1 MEVVPVIQTV
11 TATISLAETLL
22 GMCRGYLS
30 SHCEAPEIVTK
41 IVADISIFEPQ
52 LRCLRSILRD
62 RARGSDALV
71 TALSRSKVLEEADKC
86 LAQLNVLAEPRCQDE
101 PASTAQRMRIASKW
115 LMADSRKAKEILQQ
129 LERHRSNIGSV
140 LVLDMHTT
148 QHEVKK
154 GVLDLS
160 TRAVWKWLK
169 PKIQDMYEVHLLKQ
183 DIQEDETCNW
193 MTDSDLWKQWL
204 AGGEAL
210 DHHCRRF
217 LWIHGIAG
225 SGKTILASCLI
236 DDARKYCGNR
246 GVAYYYCSFENL
258 RDETRFF
265 LRWIIWD
272 FCRQLHGPLP
282 QKIIDH
288 HRSRDLGTE
297 SLLECLQAISE
308 ALADLLARKT
318 VQIIIDGVDESK
330 TPRGPLLNVLT
341 TIGTR
346 DEFSRVSLLMV
357 SRKEPD
363 IEQSI
368 DAAIPESD
376 GHHSQNSTQSV
387 VPPSPKRSAPSHEN
401 DDRRTKR
408 HSSSWSRGIHA
419 RPSSMSPHRT
429 KYRVDMST
437 LQGSSQVVRQSSPGP
452 VPTFPWTHEER
463 HLTVGSSV
471 VQRPRGN
478 SSPAYSDM
486 SSSESFYPT
495 KTPSYIGQ
503 AHPILLKDDR
513 PSFSVSKVAIN
524 RQTCTILSMSNS
536 MVAAAIQTYIQ
547 RRLSRLREF
556 KSNITPDQAQQ
567 IEDKLVRGA
576 KGMFRWAACQIDLIQ
591 TRRLY
596 TKKSL
601 DDLLSNLPATV
612 FETYERIISQMT
624 TGATRSSHDETFA
637 RTALALVCSDSAEI
651 PDAGV
656 LAEASRFNVPLGAIG
671 RTTVDRLSE
680 ILGCLI
686 QVTPLRKKPQTVWQR
701 DDEDASC
708 MQRISPA
715 HYTVKEFMFAKR
727 AGDCTIA
734 DEFVLTKKKTQTL
747 ELQVVFHGLQRDG
760 TPRPSWEYHRTPRS
774 LGSCDPLPSS
784 RKPTLPSPY
793 KWKNHEI
800 PAFAETSTLINLI
813 LLKWP
818 ELTKLFLGSLT
829 PDTRMQIFLDHFLMQ
844 NPKVTENY
852 EERRPQTV
860 LQLCVWLQ
868 LPTLLEI
875 LIDAGADVSR
885 EPNIVF
891 LALSK
896 PYEDGDGSTTG
907 RLLTLLLEAGANPNP
922 AGFRFTPLQL
932 AVRNLEEQWVH
943 TLMAEYPNPNA
954 VGEKYG
960 EHPWYTEYVDEEWY
974 DLHVLKICR
983 STIPNWDDQD
993 GEDVSDQV
1001 HRSRDQIRC
1010 ILESH
1015 GAVEP
1020 QQPMNE
1026 VVEISDDDFEMGEDE
1041 GDT

>member
-1 MEVVPVIQTV
+1 MEVVPVIQT
-11 TATISLAETLL
+11 
-22 GMCRGYLS
+22 GYLS

-62 RARGSDALV
+62 RAGGSDALV

-204 AGGEAL
+204 AGGKAL

-288 HRSRDLGTE
+288 HRSRDLGTG

-318 VQIIIDGVDESK
+318 VQIIIDGIDESK

-376 GHHSQNSTQSV
+376 GHHSQNSSQSV

-429 KYRVDMST
+429 KYRVDMSS

-463 HLTVGSSV
+463 RLTVGSSV

-495 KTPSYIGQ
+495 ETPSYIGQ
-503 AHPILLKDDR
+503 DRPILLKDDR

-547 RRLSRLREF
+547 RRLSRLREY

-567 IEDKLVRGA
+567 VEDKLVRGA

-596 TKKSL
+596 TKQSL

-784 RKPTLPSPY
+784 KKPTLPSPY
-793 KWKNHEI
+793 KWKDHEI

-868 LPTLLEI
+868 LPTLLDI

-943 TLMAEYPNPNA
+943 ALMAEYPNPNA

-960 EHPWYTEYVDEEWY
+960 EHPWYTEYVD
-974 DLHVLKICR
+974 
-983 STIPNWDDQD
+983 
-993 GEDVSDQV
+993 
-1001 HRSRDQIRC
+1001 
-1010 ILESH
+1010 
-1015 GAVEP
+1015 
-1020 QQPMNE
+1020 
-1026 VVEISDDDFEMGEDE
+1026 
-1041 GDT
+1041 